1 MSDDTDL
8 KAFDAEFDGED
19 VLDESAETPASET
32 KEEAETSDENNAE
45 TTEADTEDTAEESND
60 ETKESEDPEESS
72 DEPKGDEPNSDE
84 QDESVDPKELARQ
97 AYEARQQ
104 ARQEREAQMSKMA
117 EEHLQAAEDEKDLA
131 LRQLQIDAYTN
142 KVNSNT
148 DRLTNQYEKAL
159 NSIQAFQNPTP
170 EVKEFLD
177 SAVDEFEAR
186 FVQIDELGNPV
197 NVNGDLYAFLQTKA
211 GLVEKLTQ
219 LGARKEKVS
228 SAKEKANVTP
238 TPSAPAKESKVD
250 PALEAF
256 EKELDRW

>member
-1 MSDDTDL
+1 MSEDTDL
-8 KAFDAEFDGED
+8 KAFDAEFDGE
-19 VLDESAETPASET
+19 LPDESEESPASET
-32 KEEAETSDENNAE
+32 KEEVKPSDENNAE
-45 TTEADTEDTAEESND
+45 TTEQEES
-60 ETKESEDPEESS
+60 EESEGSEEESSEQQEEPEESK
-72 DEPKGDEPNSDE
+72 EPEETEESSDE

-97 AYEARQQ
+97 AYEARQK
-104 ARQEREAQMSKMA
+104 ARQEREALMQQKA
-117 EEHLQAAEDEKDLA
+117 DEHLQAAEDEQDLA

-159 NSIQAFQNPTP
+159 NSIEAFKNPTP

-197 NVNGDLYAFLQTKA
+197 NVGGDLYAFLQTKA

-238 TPSAPAKESKVD
+238 TPSAPAKEPKVD

>member
-45 TTEADTEDTAEESND
+45 TTEPDTEDTAEESND
-60 ETKESEDPEESS
+60 ETKESEEPEESS
-72 DEPKGDEPNSDE
+72 DEPKGDEQE
-84 QDESVDPKELARQ
+84 EVVDPKELARQ

-104 ARQEREAQMSKMA
+104 ARQEREAQMAKMA
-117 EEHLQAAEDEKDLA
+117 DEHLQAAEDEKDLA

>member
-1 MSDDTDL
+1 MSEDTDL
-8 KAFDAEFDGED
+8 KAFDEEFDGE
-19 VLDESAETPASET
+19 LPDESEESPASET

-45 TTEADTEDTAEESND
+45 TTEPDTEDTAEESND
-60 ETKESEDPEESS
+60 ETKESEEPEESS
-72 DEPKGDEPNSDE
+72 DEPKGDEQE
-84 QDESVDPKELARQ
+84 ESVDPKELARQ

-104 ARQEREAQMSKMA
+104 ARQEREAQMAKMA
-117 EEHLQAAEDEKDLA
+117 DEHLQAAEDEKDLA

-186 FVQIDELGNPV
+186 FVRIDEVGNPV
-197 NVNGDLYAFLQTKA
+197 EVNGDLYAFLQTKA

-228 SAKEKANVTP
+228 SAKEKANATP

>member
-1 MSDDTDL
+1 MSEDTDL

-19 VLDESAETPASET
+19 VLESEESPASET

-45 TTEADTEDTAEESND
+45 TTEPDTEDTAEESND
-60 ETKESEDPEESS
+60 ETKESEEPEESS
-72 DEPKGDEPNSDE
+72 DEQE
-84 QDESVDPKELARQ
+84 ESVDPKELARQ

-104 ARQEREAQMSKMA
+104 ARQEREAQMSQMA

-186 FVQIDELGNPV
+186 FVRIDEVGNPV
-197 NVNGDLYAFLQTKA
+197 EVNGDLYAFLQTKA

-228 SAKEKANVTP
+228 SAKEKANATP

>member
-1 MSDDTDL
+1 MSEDTDL

-45 TTEADTEDTAEESND
+45 TTEPDTEDTAEESND
-60 ETKESEDPEESS
+60 ETKESEEPEESS
-72 DEPKGDEPNSDE
+72 DEQE
-84 QDESVDPKELARQ
+84 ESVDPKELARQ

-104 ARQEREAQMSKMA
+104 ARQEREAQMAKMA
-117 EEHLQAAEDEKDLA
+117 DEHLQAAEDEKDLA

-186 FVQIDELGNPV
+186 FVRIDEVGNPV
-197 NVNGDLYAFLQTKA
+197 EVNGDLYAFLQTKA

-228 SAKEKANVTP
+228 SAKEKANATP

>member
-1 MSDDTDL
+1 MSEDTDL
-8 KAFDAEFDGED
+8 KAFDAEFDGTD

-45 TTEADTEDTAEESND
+45 TTEPDTEDTAEESND
-60 ETKESEDPEESS
+60 ETKESEEPEESS
-72 DEPKGDEPNSDE
+72 DEPKGDE

-104 ARQEREAQMSKMA
+104 ARQEREAQMAKMA
-117 EEHLQAAEDEKDLA
+117 DEHLQAAEDEKDLA

-170 EVKEFLD
+170 EVREFLD
-177 SAVDEFEAR
+177 SAVDEFQAR

>member
-1 MSDDTDL
+1 MSEDTDL

-45 TTEADTEDTAEESND
+45 TTEPDTEDTAEESND
-60 ETKESEDPEESS
+60 ETKESEEPEESS
-72 DEPKGDEPNSDE
+72 DEPKGDEQE
-84 QDESVDPKELARQ
+84 ESVDPKELARQ

-228 SAKEKANVTP
+228 SAKEKANATP

>member
-1 MSDDTDL
+1 MSEDTDL

-19 VLDESAETPASET
+19 VLDESEETPASET

-45 TTEADTEDTAEESND
+45 TTEPEESEED
-60 ETKESEDPEESS
+60 SSEKQEETKESEEPESS
-72 DEPKGDEPNSDE
+72 EQPNSDE

-104 ARQEREAQMSKMA
+104 ARQEREAQMAKMA
-117 EEHLQAAEDEKDLA
+117 DEHLQAAEDEKDLA

-170 EVKEFLD
+170 EVREFLD

>member
-1 MSDDTDL
+1 MSEDTDL

-19 VLDESAETPASET
+19 VLDESEETPASET
-32 KEEAETSDENNAE
+32 KEEAETSDDNNAG
-45 TTEADTEDTAEESND
+45 TTEPEESEED
-60 ETKESEDPEESS
+60 SSEKQEETKESEEPESS
-72 DEPKGDEPNSDE
+72 EQPNSDE

-104 ARQEREAQMSKMA
+104 ARQEREAQMAKMA
-117 EEHLQAAEDEKDLA
+117 DEHLQAAEDEKDLA

-186 FVQIDELGNPV
+186 FVRIDEVGNPV
-197 NVNGDLYAFLQTKA
+197 EVNGDLYAFLQTKA

-228 SAKEKANVTP
+228 SAKEKANATP